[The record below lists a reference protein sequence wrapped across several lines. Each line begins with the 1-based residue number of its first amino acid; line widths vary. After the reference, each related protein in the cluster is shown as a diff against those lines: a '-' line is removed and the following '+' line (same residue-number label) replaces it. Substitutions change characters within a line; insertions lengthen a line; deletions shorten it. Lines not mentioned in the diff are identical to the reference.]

1 MVYGWENLEVATDLN
16 NLAGLL
22 SHQGNFL
29 EAEPLYREAL
39 EIKKKVLGPYH
50 PSIATG
56 LNNLAV
62 LLSRQGKKME
72 ANKLGKEALAIW
84 TRALGPD
91 HPNTLEAQ
99 EDWGQ

>member
-1 MVYGWENLEVATDLN
+1 
-16 NLAGLL
+16 
-22 SHQGNFL
+22 
-29 EAEPLYREAL
+29 
-39 EIKKKVLGPYH
+39 
-50 PSIATG
+50 
-56 LNNLAV
+56 